1 MSLIQT
7 ESIRINDK
15 RLCSEKARKRRTG
28 ARSSQQFFT
37 THLKSRLLVNNY
49 AMCYFRGFPQTM
61 LQVSACQVSRCF
73 SQTELRSDQPRQ
85 ARTRKGCLSQ
95 TELRSDQP
103 RQARTRKGEERLTK
117 YVLVSELV
125 GLIDFGFT
133 LPAVFVFGEKD
144 LQGNVFLPPLSEH
157 HLQKQTRRFNHHQH
171 AEITSSSLTHGKRQL
186 WSQLTLRMRHEFN
199 GSRHCESYLWCGP
212 TLAFI
217 FDEIFRSFVS
227 QLY

>member
-85 ARTRKGCLSQ
+85 ARTRK
-95 TELRSDQP
+95 D
-103 RQARTRKGEERLTK
+103 EERLTK

>member
-1 MSLIQT
+1 LQAQHQPLKAFDVISMSLIQT

-85 ARTRKGCLSQ
+85 ARTRK
-95 TELRSDQP
+95 D
-103 RQARTRKGEERLTK
+103 EERLTK

>member
-28 ARSSQQFFT
+28 ARSSEQFFT

-61 LQVSACQVSRCF
+61 LQVSACQVSR
-73 SQTELRSDQPRQ
+73 
-85 ARTRKGCLSQ
+85 CLSQ

-157 HLQKQTRRFNHHQH
+157 HLEKQTRRFNHHQH